1 MLHVAQ
7 LIICHPKSKIYEHL
21 RKFSNSYSQE
31 QTEHVYCHFF
41 EFLHNILYYLQRHN
55 QSPIKDLRCTFWR
68 QQLTV
73 PKAYSKQSGTSKMML
88 FEKNIFSCQL
98 IQPFTIYIKSPNLDV
113 PICSEYASGTI
124 NYFHNRLHL
133 DVWLGSRYTSD
144 MFKERRKL
152 QKTCKGVIFRNA
164 AAKTKA

>member
-1 MLHVAQ
+1 MLHVTQ

-41 EFLHNILYYLQRHN
+41 EFLNNILYYLQRHN
-55 QSPIKDLRCTFWR
+55 QSPIRFKTHILATIVNSSRGIFKTEWN
-68 QQLTV
+68 
-73 PKAYSKQSGTSKMML
+73 SKMML
-88 FEKNIFSCQL
+88 FEKNISSCQL
-98 IQPFTIYIKSPNLDV
+98 IQPFTIYTKSPNLDV

-133 DVWLGSRYTSD
+133 DV
-144 MFKERRKL
+144 
-152 QKTCKGVIFRNA
+152 
-164 AAKTKA
+164 